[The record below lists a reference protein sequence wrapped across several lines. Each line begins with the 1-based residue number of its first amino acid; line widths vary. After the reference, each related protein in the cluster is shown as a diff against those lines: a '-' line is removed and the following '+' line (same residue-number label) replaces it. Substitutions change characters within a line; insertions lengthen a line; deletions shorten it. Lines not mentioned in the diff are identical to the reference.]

1 MYTCDVLV
9 TSSLNNRQIRATL
22 KVLQALETFNGKL
35 KGMATSDFGSH
46 IWYARTTAWV
56 FFAHFWTGNV
66 QRHMFSDSK
75 VYR

>member
-9 TSSLNNRQIRATL
+9 TSSLNNSQIRATL

-56 FFAHFWTGNV
+56 FFAHFWIGDA
-66 QRHMFSDSK
+66 QRYISSK
-75 VYR
+75 LEVEH

>member
-9 TSSLNNRQIRATL
+9 TSSLNNRQIRAML

-56 FFAHFWTGNV
+56 FFAHFWTENV